1 MSIDGLSYEER
12 RVLEQLRA
20 ADPRAAEGLAALD
33 EVSRM
38 RVVSVLGSDMEL
50 ERVSEPVSGS
60 VLGGGLSSA
69 ENEVLEQLRA
79 ADPRAAEGLAAL
91 DEVSRMRVVSQLGD
105 EPERVSEPV
114 VSEREPVSE
123 PVSEPELVSGGGLSS
138 EENEVLKRL
147 RAADPDAADKL
158 AALDE
163 ASQMRVVSQL
173 GDEPEREP
181 EPVVSEPGVS
191 EPEPVSERA

>member
-123 PVSEPELVSGGGLSS
+123 PVSEPISEPELVSGGGLSS

-147 RAADPDAADKL
+147 RAADPRTPRTSL
-158 AALDE
+158 RRWTR
-163 ASQMRVVSQL
+163 RVRCGWFLS
-173 GDEPEREP
+173 
-181 EPVVSEPGVS
+181 
-191 EPEPVSERA
+191 